1 MTALLATIAA
11 IIFAAYEA
19 REIKRRIAQ
28 GIRDKLDHTSLA
40 IARLCMAWIAV
51 LIFANVLSPLSIA
64 LHLLLFAAV
73 FAPFHRLTLNLFRGM
88 PWYWMG
94 GDERNDEDS
103 KYDTFWHWLTC
114 DYHFT
119 THNRDGEKWQVYEQR
134 HPFLPFIAAVGF
146 EGAVALFTL
155 SILSQ

>member
-1 MTALLATIAA
+1 MTALLATITA
-11 IIFAAYEA
+11 IIFAGYEA
-19 REIKRRIAQ
+19 REIKRRIPQ

-51 LIFANVLSPLSIA
+51 LTTATHLSLLSIA

-73 FAPFHRLTLNLFRGM
+73 FAPVHRLTLNLWRGM

-94 GDERNDEDS
+94 GDERNDDDS

-114 DYHFT
+114 NYTFT
-119 THNRDGEKWQVYEQR
+119 THNRDGENWQVYE
-134 HPFLPFIAAVGF
+134 HTYHFLPFIAAVVF
-146 EGAVALFTL
+146 EVAVALLTIPYL
-155 SILSQ
+155 